1 LLFFDQQ
8 NYIVNNVYGTQ
19 YNSFRTRIKIIM
31 NSVYEKNQGPGR
43 GPKDRERRD
52 QDRELLIATAR
63 RLIQQKGLRNLS
75 GREIT
80 QTAGFSPGFT
90 NRLFGGLD
98 GLIVAVNLPTLRALR
113 AHLAQ
118 ADQPEANTENRL
130 VVLTDAYIAFSEQ
143 EGQLWCALF
152 EHQVEAAPDIVAQE
166 MNLLFALLERVLAD
180 AGISEEESRLMAKAF
195 WSGVHG
201 IVYLG
206 RTGGLGPVGP
216 DAVRAM
222 AHLLVRTLAQ
232 GLAAK
237 SP

>member
-1 LLFFDQQ
+1 
-8 NYIVNNVYGTQ
+8 
-19 YNSFRTRIKIIM
+19 M
-31 NSVYEKNQGPGR
+31 NAVYETPQGPGR
-43 GPKDRERRD
+43 GPKDRERRE

-63 RLIQQKGLRNLS
+63 RLIHEKGLRNLS

-98 GLIVAVNLPTLRALR
+98 GLIVAANLPTLRALK

-118 ADQPEANTENRL
+118 ADQPRASVEGRL
-130 VVLTDAYIAFSEQ
+130 LALTDAYIMFAEQ

-152 EHQVEAAPDIVAQE
+152 EHQVEAAPDVVAHE
-166 MNLLFALLERVLAD
+166 MSSLFALLERVLAD
-180 AGISEEESRLMAKAF
+180 AGVAEEECPLMAKAF

-216 DAVRAM
+216 DSVRAM
-222 AHLLVRTLAQ
+222 VHLLVRTLAR
-232 GLAAK
+232 GLAARP
-237 SP
+237 S